1 MNYTILTIIISA
13 VAVIISLIS
22 FVHNQNRK
30 NSDDGQ
36 EYGVFVG
43 EIKTNLKFIRDD
55 IKEIKEDL
63 SRSAK
68 ERDEAIEKAI
78 KQHEGLYHK

>member
-1 MNYTILTIIISA
+1 MNNTILTIIISA

-22 FVHNQNRK
+22 FVHNQNKK

-43 EIKTNLKFIRDD
+43 EAKTN
-55 IKEIKEDL
+55 
-63 SRSAK
+63 S
-68 ERDEAIEKAI
+68 EREAIQKCMEAF
-78 KQHEGLYHK
+78 ENL